1 MTETRRIAER
11 TLLPQLGEVR
21 IQGRRVEGPH
31 TSLGIVFQRDVLLDW
46 RDALSNVLLQAEMR
60 DERAADWEPRARELL
75 GMVGLEGME
84 RKYPWELSGGM
95 RQRVALCRAL
105 LHDPPLLLMDEPF
118 GALDALTRDQMN
130 LELQRMWSAHKK
142 TVLFVTH
149 SISEAVF
156 LSDRVVVMS
165 PRPGRIVETIDV
177 ALERPR
183 RRYAGVGDVIVGTV
197 KSASPQGS
205 VRKGEVVQAVVVRTR
220 RQFGRK
226 DGTYIS
232 FDENAAVLIDNANNP
247 RGTRIFGP
255 VARELRERNFMKIV
269 SLAPEVL

>member
-1 MTETRRIAER
+1 MIQAETR
-11 TLLPQLGEVR
+11 L
-21 IQGRRVEGPH
+21 RV
-31 TSLGIVFQRDVLLDW
+31 
-46 RDALSNVLLQAEMR
+46 
-60 DERAADWEPRARELL
+60 ADNTGARELL
-75 GMVGLEGME
+75 CIRV
-84 RKYPWELSGGM
+84 RGG
-95 RQRVALCRAL
+95 
-105 LHDPPLLLMDEPF
+105 
-118 GALDALTRDQMN
+118 
-130 LELQRMWSAHKK
+130 S
-142 TVLFVTH
+142 
-149 SISEAVF
+149 
-156 LSDRVVVMS
+156 
-165 PRPGRIVETIDV
+165 
-177 ALERPR
+177 R

-197 KSASPQGS
+197 KSAVPQGS